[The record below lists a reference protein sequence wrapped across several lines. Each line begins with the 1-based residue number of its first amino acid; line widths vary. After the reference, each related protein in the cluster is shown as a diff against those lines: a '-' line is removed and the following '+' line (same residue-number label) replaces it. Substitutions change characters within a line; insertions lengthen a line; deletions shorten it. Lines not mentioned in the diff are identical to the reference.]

1 MSKVI
6 VTTTINAP
14 AEALR
19 KFAAMPDWQL
29 VVIGD
34 KKTPPD
40 FHIDGAIYVSPEEQ
54 KKYDRDLS
62 EALGWNVVERR
73 NYGFLWA
80 RDMDPEVVAVVDDDN
95 VPLENWGEQIFVGKE
110 VEVDYYETDLV
121 AFDPVAV
128 TEHSH
133 LWHRGYPPQ
142 LLAERDFGKPNRKV
156 VTPDVQADFWN
167 GDPDIDAF
175 CRMQFKPDVVFDA
188 VRFPLASNKMG
199 PFNSENT
206 FVSPDWLGEYFL
218 FPHVGRF
225 IDIWTAYYVQAHGPR
240 SSTAHPP
247 YDRTGTCTT
256 SRVTSPRSSSDT
268 STHLNC
274 SVAWPRTRWPS
285 SISCPSGRRSRTGR
299 IASTSSRSGVD

>member
-6 VTTTINAP
+6 VTTTINP
-14 AEALR
+14 PTEALQ
-19 KFAAMPDWQL
+19 KFAAMPEWQL

-34 KKTPPD
+34 KKTPTD
-40 FHIDGAIYVSPEEQ
+40 FHIDGAIYVTPHEQ
-54 KKYDRDLS
+54 KKYDPELS

-80 RDMDPEVVAVVDDDN
+80 KDMGAQVVAVVDDDN
-95 VPLENWGEQIFVGKE
+95 VPLENWGKQVFVGQE
-110 VEVDYYETDLV
+110 VEVDYYQTDKL

-142 LLAERDFGKPNRKV
+142 LLAERDFGEPQRKI

-188 VRFPLASNKMG
+188 SRFPLGSNKVG
-199 PFNSENT
+199 PFNSQNT

-225 IDIWTAYYVQAHGPR
+225 IDIWTAYYVQSRGATLIYGPPTVR
-240 SSTAHPP
+240 Q
-247 YDRTGTCTT
+247 DRNVHDLTRDLAAEFVGYEHTLALLE
-256 SRVTSPRSSSDT
+256 RLEDDPMAIFDFMPERA
-268 STHLNC
+268 
-274 SVAWPRTRWPS
+274 SVAYRAYRKHFE
-285 SISCPSGRRSRTGR
+285 
-299 IASTSSRSGVD
+299 